1 MPLSTAP
8 QGAVRPARPVPAP
21 LIRPGFWFESLL
33 CAPYPDGDSDSGSNG
48 DGGGDAGGDAESG
61 ASGRERTPQPQELRA
76 PATPREAIRMIR
88 ESVRATASRMGP
100 RQRRAMLD
108 ALDDRDD
115 GTGDPRPGDI
125 RALASLH
132 RGQPV
137 AFAYT
142 AFNGDHFEWAVRPV
156 TFLVLTRRDD
166 AA

>member
-1 MPLSTAP
+1 MHMPPLSTSPRGTA
-8 QGAVRPARPVPAP
+8 RPARPAPAP
-21 LIRPGFWFESLL
+21 LIRSGLWFESLL
-33 CAPYPDGDSDSGSNG
+33 CAPCPDGDG
-48 DGGGDAGGDAESG
+48 DGDH
-61 ASGRERTPQPQELRA
+61 ERTPQPQELRA
-76 PATPREAIRMIR
+76 PASPREAIRMIR
-88 ESVRATASRMGP
+88 ESVHATASRMRP

-108 ALDDRDD
+108 ALDDQDD

-142 AFNGDHFEWAVRPV
+142 AVDGVHFEWAVRPV

-166 AA
+166 VP